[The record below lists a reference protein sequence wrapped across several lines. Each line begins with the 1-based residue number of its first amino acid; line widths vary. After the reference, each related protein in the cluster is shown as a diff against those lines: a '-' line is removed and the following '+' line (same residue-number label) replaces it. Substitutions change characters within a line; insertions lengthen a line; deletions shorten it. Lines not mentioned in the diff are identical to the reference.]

1 MFFGAINLEL
11 QDCSVKRVKMEE
23 KRGCIDPQSKVR
35 YKKKRLRVDFAAVPA
50 SGDVLK
56 F

>member
-11 QDCSVKRVKMEE
+11 QDCSLKRVKMEE
-23 KRGCIDPQSKVR
+23 KRDCIDPQSKVK
-35 YKKKRLRVDFAAVPA
+35 YKKRLRVDFVAVPA